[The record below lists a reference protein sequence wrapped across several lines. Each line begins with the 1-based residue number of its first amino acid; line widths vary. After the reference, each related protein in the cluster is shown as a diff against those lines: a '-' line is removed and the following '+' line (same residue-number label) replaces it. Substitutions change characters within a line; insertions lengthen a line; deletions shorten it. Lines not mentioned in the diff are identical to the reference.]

1 MLIIECDQC
10 GEVIGASNKDELLGR
25 LKLHLRRDHDKTI
38 VQQRLKELV
47 EERCYY
53 ATDA

>member
-10 GEVIGASNKDELLGR
+10 GEVIGAATKDELVWR
-25 LKLHLRRDHDKTI
+25 LKLHLGRDHDKT
-38 VQQRLKELV
+38 VAMQQLKELV
-47 EERCYY
+47 DKRCYY